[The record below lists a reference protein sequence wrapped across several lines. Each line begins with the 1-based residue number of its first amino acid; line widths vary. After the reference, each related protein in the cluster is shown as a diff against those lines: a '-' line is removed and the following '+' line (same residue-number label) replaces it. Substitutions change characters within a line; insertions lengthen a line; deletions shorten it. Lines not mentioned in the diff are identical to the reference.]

1 MKSAFYFILSIL
13 IHVLSIDLHTISIRV
28 SRQILFMI
36 FTNTK
41 ERSLSLIYN
50 SIVVVS
56 KTRVIQDGW
65 NVVLYNSRL
74 CSWLCKAGGNKQII
88 FPSGSR
94 RYPNTS
100 REWKVRANRR
110 LATTY
115 KPSGACRRI
124 NQLMTAPLCPI
135 TPINSLGV
143 SAKVPVA
150 RFDRVEPTLWS
161 IFTQV
166 ILYIACCMSS
176 VTIHKNNLILICSI
190 SLFSLLFFLLFH
202 EKKLRIYL
210 YNTRQYLLLPN
221 KIQMVIHRPISW
233 RINSNH

>member
-1 MKSAFYFILSIL
+1 MNYVEKCISFYFIYFNPRTFNRFAYNIHSCQPSNCL
-13 IHVLSIDLHTISIRV
+13 I
-28 SRQILFMI
+28 I
-36 FTNTK
+36 FTNAK

-176 VTIHKNNLILICSI
+176 VMIHKNNVILICSR
-190 SLFSLLFFLLFH
+190 SLFILFFVFFMKRSF
-202 EKKLRIYL
+202 EYIY
-210 YNTRQYLLLPN
+210 
-221 KIQMVIHRPISW
+221 IIHDNIYFW
-233 RINSNH
+233 QTKFKW